1 MPKTG
6 LSSAEIKEKAI
17 DVTIDRMRQHGFE
30 KIRLVDVAK
39 ELGVSH
45 VALYS
50 HFRDKAALLDAVSE
64 RWLTEID
71 KDLEVI
77 CKKTKDPSEKIHA
90 WMLSLHRAKIKK
102 VKHDPELYKAFNIS
116 TEIEKPFIR
125 KHMDTMHSQ
134 LVGLIKEAIAA
145 KRLKDADAEVMASII
160 FESMLAFNHPKLVA
174 QYLEVKREPLL
185 RMVLDN
191 VLRGLKILA

>member
-6 LSSAEIKEKAI
+6 LSSSEIKEKAI
-17 DVTIDRMRQHGFE
+17 DLTIDRMRQYGFE
-30 KIRLVDVAK
+30 KVRLVDVAK

-71 KDLEVI
+71 KNLEAI
-77 CKKTKDPSEKIHA
+77 CKKSKDPAEKIHS
-90 WMLSLHRAKIKK
+90 WMLSLHRAKIQK
-102 VKHDPELYKAFNIS
+102 VKHDPELYKAFNFS

-125 KHMDTMHSQ
+125 RHMDTMHSQ
-134 LVGLIKEAIAA
+134 LSGLVREAIAA
-145 KRLKDADAEVMASII
+145 KRLKDADPEIMASII
-160 FESMLAFNHPKLVA
+160 FESMMSFNHPKIVA
-174 QYLEVKREPLL
+174 QYLDVKREPLL
-185 RMVLDN
+185 RLVLDN
-191 VLRGLKILA
+191 VLRGLKILT